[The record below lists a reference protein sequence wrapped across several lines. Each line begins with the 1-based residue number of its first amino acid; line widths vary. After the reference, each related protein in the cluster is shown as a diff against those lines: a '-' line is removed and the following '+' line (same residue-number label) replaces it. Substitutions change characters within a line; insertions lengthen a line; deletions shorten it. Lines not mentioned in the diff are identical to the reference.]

1 MNENF
6 IDFYKI
12 LDIDIEATSSEIR
25 NNYLKLAKKNHPD
38 QGGNSEMFQLI
49 CKGYECL
56 YNKETRKEYDLIYL
70 KRSFDELKEDELVKF
85 KGEFNEFVT
94 TNVKSINEDKI
105 NELFSEIFKD
115 SEEIIDKKL
124 NDIDLEKRITDIC
137 LERETQDIETK
148 DDAIKNLL
156 DNEHELNI
164 NDIYEFTKQKYG
176 YENTNIIN
184 NEIGTADLLHFD
196 KYGSYELLNNINNDN
211 NYVSNIYTDINDLNN
226 NNIKE
231 ITNKI
236 SYTDIKEWK
245 STKKQD
251 RKLTSN
257 EIEDYIQIRRKEENN
272 LLSDVEKNFRDNKKK
287 KEINLFVKNEF
298 DEELEEIEK
307 IDNIKKR
314 I

>member
-6 IDFYKI
+6 VDYYKI

-49 CKGYECL
+49 CKAYECL
-56 YNKETRKEYDLIYL
+56 YNKETRKEYDLVYL
-70 KRSFDELKEDELVKF
+70 KRSFDELKEDELIKF
-85 KGEFNEFVT
+85 KDEFNEFVT
-94 TNVKSINEDKI
+94 TNVKSISEDKI
-105 NELFSEIFKD
+105 NELFSEIFKEND
-115 SEEIIDKKL
+115 EKVDIKL
-124 NDIDLEKRITDIC
+124 NDLDLEKRITDIC

-148 DDAIKNLL
+148 DDTIKNLL
-156 DNEHELNI
+156 KNEQELNI
-164 NDIYEFTKQKYG
+164 NDVYEFTKQKYG

-184 NEIGTADLLHFD
+184 NELGTVDLLQFD
-196 KYGSYELLNNINNDN
+196 KYGNYELLNNEN
-211 NYVSNIYTDINDLNN
+211 NYVSNIYTEINDLNN

-251 RKLTSN
+251 KKLTSD
-257 EIEDYIQIRRKEENN
+257 EIEDYIKIRKQEENI

-287 KEINLFVKNEF
+287 KEINLFVKNDY
-298 DEELEEIEK
+298 DEKLEEIEK

-314 I
+314 N

>member
-6 IDFYKI
+6 IDYYKI
-12 LDIDIEATSSEIR
+12 LDVDIEATSGEIR

-85 KGEFNEFVT
+85 KGEFNEFVS
-94 TNVKSINEDKI
+94 TNVKSINEEKI

-115 SEEIIDKKL
+115 AEEIKDQKL
-124 NDIDLEKRITDIC
+124 NDIDLEKRITDIY

-156 DNEHELNI
+156 DNEQELNI

-176 YENTNIIN
+176 YENTNTNIIN
-184 NEIGTADLLHFD
+184 NEIGTADLLQFD
-196 KYGSYELLNNINNDN
+196 KYGSYELLNNDN
-211 NYVSNIYTDINDLNN
+211 NYVSNI
-226 NNIKE
+226 
-231 ITNKI
+231 
-236 SYTDIKEWK
+236 
-245 STKKQD
+245 
-251 RKLTSN
+251 
-257 EIEDYIQIRRKEENN
+257 
-272 LLSDVEKNFRDNKKK
+272 
-287 KEINLFVKNEF
+287 
-298 DEELEEIEK
+298 
-307 IDNIKKR
+307 
-314 I
+314 